1 MPSYEDPPPPYEPGS
16 SSSSQPT
23 PAHTAGVPPQD
34 TNNLTVPLRARN
46 GISPEERRSM
56 EDSVRALP
64 EGWVRQYDP
73 QTHHSFFVDTRAT
86 PPRSIWHH
94 PHDDEQY
101 LSSLPDQE
109 RERIKGLQRVHSLA
123 DIEAESSD
131 DDAPRNHGQAA
142 AASQQQQQQPGLL
155 ETGPEKLSGPEKF
168 GRKLKD
174 KLTSSTH
181 QERAAKREKRAEAE
195 RQAYYQ
201 HQHIR
206 RQVARAVETGEPQL
220 LGRDGQDREVWIEP
234 PQGAPGLRGNP
245 NARLVNPWNTGG
257 YFGGPPGMM
266 AGPGNMY
273 SRPVGP
279 YSRPYG
285 RGGYGYGYG
294 GGLGMAPLLG
304 LGVGLGVGG
313 LMF

>member
-1 MPSYEDPPPPYEPGS
+1 
-16 SSSSQPT
+16 
-23 PAHTAGVPPQD
+23 
-34 TNNLTVPLRARN
+34 
-46 GISPEERRSM
+46 M
-56 EDSVRALP
+56 EDSARALP

-73 QTHHSFFVDTRAT
+73 QTHHQFFVDTRAT

-101 LSSLPDQE
+101 LASLPDHE
-109 RERIKGLQRVHSLA
+109 RERIKSLQRVHSLA

-131 DDAPRNHGQAA
+131 DDTARSHGQGASAA
-142 AASQQQQQQPGLL
+142 TQQQQQQPQPGLL
-155 ETGPEKLSGPEKF
+155 ETGPERLSKPEKF

-174 KLTSSTH
+174 KLTGSSH
-181 QERAAKREKRAEAE
+181 QERATRRQQRAEAE

-206 RQVARAVETGEPQL
+206 RQVGLAVETGEPQL
-220 LGRDGQDREVWIEP
+220 LGKDGEGREVWVEP
-234 PQGAPGLRGNP
+234 PQGAPGLRGRP
-245 NARLVNPWNTGG
+245 NAYVVNPWNRGG

-273 SRPVGP
+273 ARPVGP

-285 RGGYGYGYG
+285 RGGNGYGYG

-313 LMF
+313 LLF

>member
-1 MPSYEDPPPPYEPGS
+1 
-16 SSSSQPT
+16 
-23 PAHTAGVPPQD
+23 
-34 TNNLTVPLRARN
+34 
-46 GISPEERRSM
+46 M
-56 EDSVRALP
+56 EDSARALP
-64 EGWVRQYDP
+64 DGWVRQYDRE
-73 QTHHSFFVDTRAT
+73 THHQFFVDTRAN

-101 LSSLPDQE
+101 LASLSEQE
-109 RERIKGLQRVHSLA
+109 REQIKSQQRVHSLA

-131 DDAPRNHGQAA
+131 DETAHSLAHDAAT
-142 AASQQQQQQPGLL
+142 QQQQQQPGLL
-155 ETGPEKLSGPEKF
+155 DTEKLSKSEKF

-181 QERAAKREKRAEAE
+181 QERAAKRERRAEAE

-206 RQVARAVETGEPQL
+206 RQIARAVETGEPQL
-220 LGRDGQDREVWIEP
+220 LGRRDDGTEVWVEP
-234 PQGAPGLRGNP
+234 PQGAPGLHGRND
-245 NARLVNPWNTGG
+245 AYVVNPWSRGG
-257 YFGGPPGMM
+257 FFGGPPGMM
-266 AGPGNMY
+266 AAGPGHMY
-273 SRPVGP
+273 ARPVGP

-285 RGGYGYGYG
+285 RGNYGYGYG

-313 LMF
+313 LLF